1 MPQREAASELTQA
14 ARLLRIAARRL
25 KVLRTLAW
33 PPNVAEQFFAGGARE
48 LPRVRY
54 RPFSPGPS
62 LELVHAARRLLGKR
76 SLPEQWLRRSAADI
90 EQAVYMLASA
100 GTPDFFRHGRELYGA
115 PTDPVLDGTTTSL
128 ALANRLDRIL
138 ARVDPEALGPP
149 VEPLDARALAARL
162 AEATRALLGEH
173 APPVVV
179 VEHLS
184 AKAVAGMRRICVHA
198 RARFTEADVQQ
209 LLMHEA
215 MVHVATSLNGHAQR
229 KLPLLEVGHPGT
241 TRTQEGLAVFSEL
254 ISGAMTPHRFR
265 RLAGRVRAIQM
276 SIDGA
281 DFLDVYRFFLERTGD
296 PAQSFED
303 ARRVFRG
310 GVLTG
315 GAPFPKD
322 GVYLDGLLRVY
333 NFLRAAIW
341 LHRNDVVPLLFCGRL
356 DLEDIP
362 AMALLVR
369 QKICRPPRFLPPWAA
384 DQRFL
389 VSYMAFSGFLHRIH
403 LDTIRQHYA
412 DLLTLC

>member
-1 MPQREAASELTQA
+1 MPQREPASELTQS

-25 KVLRTLAW
+25 RVLRTLAW
-33 PPNVAEQFFAGGARE
+33 APGVAEQFFASGAQE
-48 LPRVRY
+48 LPKVRY
-54 RPFSPGPS
+54 RPFNAGPT
-62 LELVHAARRLLGKR
+62 LEYVQKARRLLGAR
-76 SLPEQWLRRSAADI
+76 TLPEQWLRRGAADI
-90 EQAVYMLASA
+90 EQSAHMLASV
-100 GTPDFFRHGRELYGA
+100 GTPDFFRYGRELYGA
-115 PTDPVLDGTTTSL
+115 PTDPMLDGTTTSL

-138 ARVDPEALGPP
+138 ARVDPEGMGPP
-149 VEPLDARALAARL
+149 VEPLDAQALATRL
-162 AEATRALLGEH
+162 GEVTRALLGEH

-179 VEHLS
+179 VKHLS
-184 AKAVAGMRRICVHA
+184 AKAVAGTRRVCVNA
-198 RARFTEADVQQ
+198 QARFTEADVQQ

-215 MVHVATSLNGHAQR
+215 MVHVATGLNGRAQR

-281 DFLDVYRFFLERTGD
+281 NFIEVYRFFLERTDD
-296 PAQSFED
+296 PEQSFED

-315 GAPFPKD
+315 GAPFTKD

-362 AMALLVR
+362 ALALLTR
-369 QKICRPPRFLPPWAA
+369 QKICRPPQFLPPWAL

-389 VSYMAFSGFLHRIH
+389 VSYMAFSGFLNRIQ
-403 LDTIRQHYA
+403 LDTVRKHYA

>member
-1 MPQREAASELTQA
+1 MAQREPASQLTQA
-14 ARLLRIAARRL
+14 ARLLRVAARRM
-25 KVLRTLAW
+25 KVLRTVSWSPA
-33 PPNVAEQFFAGGARE
+33 VAEQFFASGGHE

-54 RPFSPGPS
+54 RPFDPGPS
-62 LELVHAARRLLGKR
+62 LETVRRAVLLLGKR
-76 SLPEQWLRRSAADI
+76 SLPEQWLRRCAADI
-90 EQAVYMLASA
+90 EQSAYMLASV

-115 PTDPVLDGTTTSL
+115 PTDPMLDGTTTSL

-138 ARVDPEALGPP
+138 ARVDPEGMGPP
-149 VEPLDARALAARL
+149 VEPLDAAALATRL
-162 AEATRALLGEH
+162 GEATRGLLGEH

-179 VEHLS
+179 VKHLS
-184 AKAVAGMRRICVHA
+184 AKAVAGARRICVNA
-198 RARFTEADVQQ
+198 QARFTEADVQQ

-215 MVHVATSLNGHAQR
+215 MVHVATGLNGRAQR

-281 DFLDVYRFFLERTGD
+281 DFIQVYRFFLERTDD

-315 GAPFPKD
+315 GAPFTKD

-362 AMALLVR
+362 ALALLTR
-369 QKICRPPRFLPPWAA
+369 QKICRPPQFLPPWAS

-389 VSYMAFSGFLHRIH
+389 VSYMAFSGFLNRIQ
-403 LDTIRQHYA
+403 LDTIRKHYA